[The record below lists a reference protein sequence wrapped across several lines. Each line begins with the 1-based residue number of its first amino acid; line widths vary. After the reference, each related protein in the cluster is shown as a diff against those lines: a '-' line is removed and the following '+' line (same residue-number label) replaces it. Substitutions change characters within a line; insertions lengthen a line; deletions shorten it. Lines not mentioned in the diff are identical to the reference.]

1 MKPKVYV
8 ETSVI
13 SYLASRPSRD
23 LIVAAHQKITYDWW
37 QCRERFDLYVSELV
51 VDEANAGNA
60 EAARERQVFL
70 AGLPLLAVNEAVI
83 LLAQRLVA
91 DQALPSK
98 AAQDAVHLAIAAVN
112 RAEYLVTWNCR
123 HLANATMRARI
134 EAVCEAS
141 GLPAPIICTPEELLG
156 E

>member
-1 MKPKVYV
+1 MKPKVYI

-51 VDEANAGNA
+51 VDETSAGDA
-60 EAARERQVFL
+60 EAARERQAFL
-70 AGLPLLAVNEAVI
+70 AGLPLLGVNEAVI

-91 DQALPSK
+91 DQALPAK
-98 AAQDAVHLAIAAVN
+98 AAQDAVHLAIPAVN

-123 HLANATMRARI
+123 HLANATMRSRI
-134 EAVCEAS
+134 EAVCEAA